1 MAEKGKTEILWRRWQ
16 GVRPERNDAILWQE
30 ERDGMVILTVS
41 RTDWLARFL
50 RWLTARPLKR
60 RIELDEIG
68 SLVWKL
74 CDGRHTVGE
83 IAEELVQRYRL
94 MRREALASLAEFLTQ
109 LRRRGLVGWQEAKEG

>member
-1 MAEKGKTEILWRRWQ
+1 MRPKMTAEALWRHWQ
-16 GVRPERNDAILWQE
+16 GVRPQRSDAVFWD
-30 ERDGMVILTVS
+30 ERDGTVTLTVP
-41 RTDWLARFL
+41 RTDWVGRLL

-74 CDGRHTVGE
+74 CDGQHTVGE
-83 IAEELVQRYRL
+83 IADALVQRYQL

-109 LRRRGLVGWQEAKEG
+109 LRKRGAVRWEEAKER